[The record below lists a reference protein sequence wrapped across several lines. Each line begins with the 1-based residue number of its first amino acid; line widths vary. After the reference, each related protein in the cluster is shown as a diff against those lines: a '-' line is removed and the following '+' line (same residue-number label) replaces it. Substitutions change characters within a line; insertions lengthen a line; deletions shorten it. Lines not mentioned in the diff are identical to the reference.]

1 MKKIILNISN
11 KNISRIKVMFCSL
24 MILELNG
31 FVSHLLGM
39 NESLGAYIF
48 SGMLVVFFIVAL
60 WRMFFIQEKQEI
72 KSFYYPA
79 LVLLAVFTVSFIS
92 ANFIFIKPLSDWLPS
107 LYAFVPI
114 FTFYFLY
121 VLKCNGKE
129 VALSFVIISALVSL
143 LLFIDQLVNISFLDD
158 YQRMS
163 SFFDF
168 GSRRIVLL
176 KNEVVLGFVF
186 LVSFLINTELNTNK
200 FRLVFALTAFVFFV
214 QVIVMESRMGFL
226 AMAVAVLSLMLMR
239 GLTLKVMRLYIL
251 AAIAVFFVF
260 PFVFKDQIIALS
272 QMTAADDG
280 ANISI
285 RVESTLHFY
294 HLFLETYGVGLG
306 SMSSTGLVN
315 NVLNLTEEN
324 NIVDIGAF
332 SSLFQFGVAGF
343 VLWVFLTYKCLSCF
357 YHHYNRSNKNDPYS
371 AAVFSF
377 LIAFTISLLPLSF
390 FTSSWCIGLGGVL
403 LYFLWIFIMQGM
415 REPR

>member
-1 MKKIILNISN
+1 MKKITLNV
-11 KNISRIKVMFCSL
+11 SRIKVMFCAL
-24 MILELNG
+24 VILELNG
-31 FVSHLLGM
+31 FVSHLIGL
-39 NESLGAYIF
+39 NKSLGAYIF
-48 SGMLVVFFIVAL
+48 SGILVVFFIAAL

-72 KSFYYPA
+72 KSFYYPT
-79 LVLLAVFTVSFIS
+79 LVFLAVFTVSFIS

-121 VLKCNGKE
+121 VLKCNEKE
-129 VALSFVIISALVSL
+129 VALSFIIISALVSL

-176 KNEVVLGFVF
+176 KNEVILGFVF

-239 GLTLKVMRLYIL
+239 GLTLNVMRLYIL

-260 PFVFKDQIIALS
+260 PFVFKDQIIALTRMS
-272 QMTAADDG
+272 AAEDG

-332 SSLFQFGVAGF
+332 SSLFQFGVVGF
-343 VLWVFLTYKCLSCF
+343 ALWVFLTFKCLSCF
-357 YHHYNRSNKNDPYS
+357 YRYYNKSNKIDPYS

-403 LYFLWIFIMQGM
+403 LYYLWIFTMQKNE
-415 REPR
+415 RV